1 MVRMRDR
8 MRHYKHV
15 AEHTYLAARRASPAF
30 DHLVRAVERYADRNA
45 TQLAAS
51 VTYFGFLSFFPL
63 IALAFS
69 VLGYVSF
76 MHDEAR
82 EVLRAA
88 IQEVLPGLGDQLP
101 IEAIERARVGAGLIG
116 LLGLLYSGLGAVSAL
131 RQALHAIWLKS
142 LKDGPNF
149 IIAKLFDT
157 LTVVI
162 VGIALLASVTL
173 TSTAQAGTHWL
184 LDQVGL
190 DQSIV
195 VAGVTRTLG
204 FVIAIGADTVIFL
217 VLFRRLSGTRRPLW
231 MLWRGALLAAVGFEL
246 MKLLAAFLLRSTLD
260 NPVYASFAVLVG
272 LLVWINLVTRF
283 LLFTAAWTATQR
295 PSDEQYSASALESV
309 RSDGAGTPA
318 PAPAPGS
325 SPPPR
330 RHTARWGVGVF
341 GAAGVAYMVWRSR
354 SRNRSRSR

>member
-1 MVRMRDR
+1 M
-8 MRHYKHV
+8 
-15 AEHTYLAARRASPAF
+15 AEHTFLAARRASPAF
-30 DHLVRAVERYADRNA
+30 DHSVRAVERYSDRNA

-76 MHDEAR
+76 MHDEVR
-82 EVLRAA
+82 EALRAA
-88 IQEVLPGLGDQLP
+88 IHDVLPGLGDQLP
-101 IEAIERARVGAGLIG
+101 IEAIERARVGAGVIG
-116 LLGLLYSGLGAVSAL
+116 LVGLLYSGLGAVSAL
-131 RQALHAIWLKS
+131 REALHAIWLKS

-149 IIAKLFDT
+149 VVAKLFDT
-157 LTVVI
+157 LTMVV

-184 LDQVGL
+184 LDQVGF

-195 VAGVTRTLG
+195 VAGVTRALG
-204 FVIAIGADTVIFL
+204 LFIAIAADTVIFL
-217 VLFRRLSGTRRPLW
+217 VLFRRLSGTRRPWW

-246 MKLLAAFLLRSTLD
+246 MKLLATFLLRSTLD

-283 LLFTAAWTATQR
+283 LLFTAAWTATQP
-295 PSDEQYSASALESV
+295 PSDDHYSAPV
-309 RSDGAGTPA
+309 RKPARSSDAETSTPD
-318 PAPAPGS
+318 PAVRGS
-325 SPPPR
+325 RPPR
-330 RHTARWGVGVF
+330 RHPALWGVGAVS
-341 GAAGVAYMVWRSR
+341 AAGVAYAVWRRRSGNRPR
-354 SRNRSRSR
+354 SR